1 MIYLNYW
8 SVNYKNKKFNYNAI
22 YLKKRN
28 IIKYS
33 LKNSN
38 QTNLNY

>member
-1 MIYLNYW
+1 MLII
-8 SVNYKNKKFNYNAI
+8 KIKKFNYNAI

-33 LKNSN
+33 LILKF
-38 QTNLNY
+38 NLEINNIYINI